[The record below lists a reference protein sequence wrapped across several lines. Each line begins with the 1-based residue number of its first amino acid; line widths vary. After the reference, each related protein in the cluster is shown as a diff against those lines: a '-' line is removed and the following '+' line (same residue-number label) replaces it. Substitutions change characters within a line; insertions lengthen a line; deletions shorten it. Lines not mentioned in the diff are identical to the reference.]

1 MASYD
6 NTNSSSPVLGLV
18 ITAVIA
24 LAVGFFGAGFLPLNK
39 TAESAP
45 ANTPAVETPAAPVV
59 QQPTVADA
67 TPSFTEVSEPSFNR
81 KNGTYSFKVAAT
93 TPSGDNIIYK
103 LFSQKKDLVGNSED
117 GYFQNIKPTTDGVY
131 YVQAV
136 NAVNPEKTTAL
147 RPVSGFEVKEVAV
160 DKISKGDL
168 TAKFNTGSYAQSF
181 SGAWERTYL
190 APGCK
195 FTFTGIRDGERH
207 PSDIGDIC
215 RRINMNTWASVN
227 VTSVSYDA
235 LNHITGMTIAVTYPT
250 E

>member
-18 ITAVIA
+18 ITAVIS
-24 LAVGFFGAGFLPLNK
+24 LAAGFFGAGFLPLNK
-39 TAESAP
+39 TAEPVTENP
-45 ANTPAVETPAAPVV
+45 AAVETAAPVV
-59 QQPTVADA
+59 QQPTAADA
-67 TPSFTEVSEPSFNR
+67 TPAFTEMSEPSFNQ
-81 KNGTYSFKVAAT
+81 KNGTYSFKVAAK
-93 TPSGDNIIYK
+93 TPSGDNILYK
-103 LFSQKKDLVGNSED
+103 LFSNKKELVSSNED
-117 GYFQNIKPTTDGVY
+117 GYFQNIKPTADGIY
-131 YVQAV
+131 FVQAV
-136 NAVNPEKTTAL
+136 NAGKQELATDL
-147 RPVSGFEVKEVAV
+147 RQVSGFEVKEVAV
-160 DKISKGDL
+160 NKISKADL
-168 TAKFNTGSYAQSF
+168 TAKFNTGSYTQSF

-195 FTFTGIRDGERH
+195 FTFTGIKEGERH

-235 LNHITGMTIAVTYPT
+235 LNHITGMTIAVTYPS